1 MDSSS
6 TPIRV
11 HLDNE
16 EEEFRTPDSGGKRKE
31 SHGASGAME
40 DGSKV
45 ARILPP
51 RSKIWSHYTRTKE
64 NRDK

>member
-16 EEEFRTPDSGGKRKE
+16 EEEFRIPDSGGKRKE
-31 SHGASGAME
+31 SPGASGATK